1 MSCGGIFVLCHVV
14 AYLKILNSVTICLFG
29 KEKSKN
35 EYLFDS
41 TVTQSFIWCITIG
54 IGLPLVG

>member
-1 MSCGGIFVLCHVV
+1 MKGVVAFLEGVFLCHVV
-14 AYLKILNSVTICLFG
+14 AYLKILKSVTICLFG

-41 TVTQSFIWCITIG
+41 IVTHLLFG
-54 IGLPLVG
+54 V